1 MSWNSLFFIN
11 SLYSLCCILYSVVL
25 HQKTKKKP
33 QGDNHKRLFLCHSSD
48 SSALNRIFD
57 DQAQARIYLE
67 SSSMLLVFMLIEN
80 GFVDIVSS
88 DALIFEKSQNPHDER
103 RMFVSVVLEKAKI
116 FNKSDEKILERAEEI
131 EQQYRIKGMDALHL
145 ACAEQLQ
152 VDAFITC
159 DDKII
164 KKYQGILSVI
174 NPVTFTM
181 DFLLKEQNQ

>member
-1 MSWNSLFFIN
+1 MIIYL
-11 SLYSLCCILYSVVL
+11 
-25 HQKTKKKP
+25 
-33 QGDNHKRLFLCHSSD
+33 D

-57 DQAQARIYLE
+57 DQTQARIYLE

-88 DALIFEKSQNPHDER
+88 DALVFEKSQNPHDER
-103 RMFVSVVLEKAKI
+103 RMFVSLILQKAKA
-116 FNKSDEKILERAEEI
+116 FKSNDEKTLKRAEEI
-131 EQQYRIKGMDALHL
+131 EQQYGIKGMDALHL

-159 DDKII
+159 DDKMI
-164 KKYQGILSVI
+164 KRYMGLLSVI

-181 DFLLKEQNQ
+181 DFLQQVQNQ